1 MDIIKAF
8 NNNNL
13 HTEITI
19 KGTYEKPLFRANDIG
34 LILDIKYIHNS
45 IKDFKDDEKVTHLM
59 DTLGGQQKV
68 TFLTAKGL
76 YKTLFRSRKPIA
88 ETFQDWVCD
97 VIEEIRLTGKYELEN
112 KIKYLE
118 DELLKSKTKQ
128 VRRNYEF
135 GETVYIIKQI
145 GLNNVYKVGSS
156 MNMNSR
162 ESTYNCCSMTSKV
175 VYTRRCKNQKI
186 LEDNMHHK
194 FIDYQYQNRRDW
206 FKIDFETLRTKL
218 DEFQLILDGK
228 ASSFTFNEDVLKMT
242 IKDIDEEKE
251 NNSEKDTS
259 NYKESTNEE
268 LKNITSKD
276 YDKIPDSEFIYQN
289 ENDIIEKNE
298 IQDTIGTSI
307 NPEIEVPHKIT
318 YNFDKFIK
326 ECFIIKKEAKTSILE
341 IRSRYRIWSRNKEYV
356 INPLEDYLKENNFD
370 RCFVYDIETKCN
382 GKGVEGLEMIP
393 LEPFKLSSESTE
405 IERFIFDTCI
415 RNVSGRLTVKEIS
428 ETFVE
433 WKQKTDKDY
442 VIYKHKDRKK
452 INDYLNKEFLA
463 AIVHDGRRTRFG
475 YYGLSLKA
483 NKFIGKKVNMG
494 NRKII
499 EQLHPDT
506 DELIKTYDSL
516 TICAAELKSS
526 GSSISM
532 AIKNKSIFKN
542 FKFRVKD

>member
-1 MDIIKAF
+1 MDIVKAF
-8 NNNNL
+8 NSNSL

-19 KGTYEKPLFRANDIG
+19 KGTSDEPLFRASDIA
-34 LILDIKYIHNS
+34 LVLDIKQIRSS
-45 IKDFKDDEKVTHLM
+45 IQNFDNDEKVVQEL
-59 DTLGGQQKV
+59 DTLGGRQEV
-68 TFLTAKGL
+68 TFLTEVGL
-76 YKTLFRSRKPIA
+76 YRLLNRSNKPIA
-88 ETFQDWVCD
+88 REFQKWTAK
-97 VIEEIRLTGKYELEN
+97 VIKEIRLTGKYELEN

-194 FIDYQYQNRRDW
+194 FIDYQYQNRKDW

-276 YDKIPDSEFIYQN
+276 CDKIPDSEFVYQN
-289 ENDIIEKNE
+289 ENNIIEEKE
-298 IQDTIGTSI
+298 ISEICE
-307 NPEIEVPHKIT
+307 NPEIEIPHKIS
-318 YNFDKFIK
+318 YNFDKFFK
-326 ECFIIKKEAKTSILE
+326 ECFNIKEGAKTSILV
-341 IRSRYRIWSRNKEYV
+341 IRSRYRLWRRNKDYV
-356 INPLEDYLKENNFD
+356 INPLENYLKENNFKK
-370 RCFVYDIETKCN
+370 CFLYDAETKCN
-382 GKGVEGLEMIP
+382 EKAIEGLEMIP
-393 LEPFKLSSESTE
+393 LEQLKISKDSTE
-405 IERFIFDTCI
+405 IEKFIFDTCI
-415 RNVSGRLTVKEIS
+415 VNVSGRLTVKEIS
-428 ETFVE
+428 ESFIE
-433 WKQKTDKDY
+433 WKQQTDKSY
-442 VIYKHKDRKK
+442 TIYKHKDRKK

-463 AIVHDGRRTRFG
+463 AVVHDGKRTRFG
-475 YYGLSLKA
+475 YYGLSLKN

-499 EQLHPDT
+499 EQIHPDT
-506 DELIKTYDSL
+506 NEIIKTYESL
-516 TICAAELKSS
+516 THCAKEIKSS
-526 GSSISM
+526 SSSISI
-532 AIKNKSIFKN
+532 AIKNKALFKN
-542 FKFRVKD
+542 FIFRVKE